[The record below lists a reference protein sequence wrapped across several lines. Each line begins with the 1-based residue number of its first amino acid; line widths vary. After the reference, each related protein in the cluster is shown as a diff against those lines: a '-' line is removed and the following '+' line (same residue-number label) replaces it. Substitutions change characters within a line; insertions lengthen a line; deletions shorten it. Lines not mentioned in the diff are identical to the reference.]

1 MRLKSEGSSVG
12 LLHGDAFQ
20 ERNWKVA
27 KELDPGKSSLK
38 GETSSEWIDRVPID
52 EWKSDI
58 AGGWATRY

>member
-12 LLHGDAFQ
+12 LLHRDAFQ

-38 GETSSEWIDRVPID
+38 GEASSE
-52 EWKSDI
+52 
-58 AGGWATRY
+58 